1 MWPKELPTGSWI
13 DCLDAIENELG
24 TLRRIRSDVRDGRG
38 FQEKLSHHEMRASF
52 DLIWRYAGK
61 AVKDLE

>member
-1 MWPKELPTGSWI
+1 MWSKELPTGSWI
-13 DCLDAIENELG
+13 DCLDAIENELD
-24 TLRRIRSDVRDGRG
+24 TLKRIRSDVGDSHA
-38 FQEKLSHHEMRASF
+38 FQEKLTNHEMRTSF

>member
-24 TLRRIRSDVRDGRG
+24 SLRRIRRDMRDSQK
-38 FQEKLSHHEMRASF
+38 FQEQLSHHEMRAKF

>member
-13 DCLDAIENELG
+13 DCLDAIENEIG
-24 TLRRIRSDVRDGRG
+24 TLRRIRSDIRG
-38 FQEKLSHHEMRASF
+38 GSEFQEKLTRCEMRTRF

>member
-13 DCLDAIENELG
+13 DCLDAIENELS
-24 TLRRIRSDVRDGRG
+24 TLRRIRSDMSNGGG
-38 FQEKLSHHEMRASF
+38 FQEKLTDHEMRTSF
-52 DLIWRYAGK
+52 NLIWRYAGK